1 MLFLYYFN
9 WSGTSEELR
18 EFAER
23 MKSIITGTEGVEFSG
38 IFIPTSEWHYVLVVK
53 ATNYEK
59 SLQVMK
65 TYIEKF
71 GWSKTSLAKAE
82 LFHTFEDLGL
92 KE

>member
-9 WSGTSEELR
+9 WAGTPEEFR
-18 EFAER
+18 QFAKR
-23 MKSIITGTEGVEFSG
+23 MKSIIKGTEGVEFNG
-38 IFIPTSEWHYVLVVK
+38 FFIPTSEWHYVLVMK

-71 GWSKTSLAKAE
+71 GWAKTSLAKAE
-82 LFHTFEDLGL
+82 LLHTFGDLGL